1 LARVS
6 FVYFCVSE
14 ADVSRSRFVAALF
27 LSCTLLAS
35 GAAQA
40 GTVAERQRSSE
51 RTPYTAQ
58 EAVAAVPLDMAGVRF
73 FGDDPEAFRA
83 ALAGAPGSSEPW
95 LVLSGGG
102 ENGAY
107 GAGVL
112 NGWTKAGTRPTF
124 GVVTGVS
131 TGALIAPFAFAGP
144 DFDAALKAAYTTITA
159 ADIFE
164 VGNNGESLLD
174 TWPMSKMIER
184 FVTPEVVAAV
194 ARGHE
199 EGRRLYVVTT
209 HVDLQRPVVW
219 DMGAIARRGEAGLKL
234 FRQVLLASASIP
246 GAFPPVPIDA
256 EAGDKRFQELHA
268 DGGVTGQFFLAPEAM
283 LLAGR
288 GGLPTDK
295 AYVIV
300 NYSLRPDFQVTQRTT
315 ITLLGRSMAAAI
327 RSATRATIAA
337 SATFGRR
344 AGVDIAFAHVDER
357 FTKTTA
363 KAFDTRYMQELFAF
377 GEATGRDGSA
387 FRRDPLGG
395 ENRTVAGR

>member
-1 LARVS
+1 MYS
-6 FVYFCVSE
+6 CSSE
-14 ADVSRSRFVAALF
+14 VDVSRSRSLAAFCLAG
-27 LSCTLLAS
+27 TLLAS
-35 GAAQA
+35 GLAQA
-40 GTVAERQRSSE
+40 GTVAERERSTG
-51 RTPYTAQ
+51 RAPYTAA
-58 EAVAAVPLDMAGVRF
+58 EAVAAVPLGMPGVRF

-83 ALAGAPGSSEPW
+83 SLAAAPASSEPW

-102 ENGAY
+102 DNGAY

-112 NGWTKAGTRPTF
+112 NGWTKAGTRPAF

-144 DFDAALKAAYTTITA
+144 AFDGALKTAYTTITA

-164 VGNNGESLLD
+164 VGNEGESLLD
-174 TWPMSKMIER
+174 TWPMRKMIER
-184 FVTPEVVAAV
+184 FVTPEVLGAV
-194 ARGHE
+194 ARGHAD
-199 EGRRLYVVTT
+199 GRRLYVLTT

-219 DMGAIARRGEAGLKL
+219 DMGAIASRGEAGLKL

-246 GAFPPVPIDA
+246 GAFQPVHIDA
-256 EAGDKRFQELHA
+256 EAGGKRFQEMHA
-268 DGGVTGQFFLAPEAM
+268 DGGVTGPFYIAPEAM

-295 AYVIV
+295 VHVIV
-300 NYSLRPDFQVTQRTT
+300 NYGLKPDFQVTERTT
-315 ITLLGRSMAAAI
+315 ITVLGRSMAAAI
-327 RSATRATIAA
+327 RAATRASIAA

-344 AGVDIAFAHVDER
+344 TGIDIGFAHVDER
-357 FTKTTA
+357 FTQTTA
-363 KAFDTRYMQELFAF
+363 KAFDQRYMQALFAF

-387 FRRDPLGG
+387 FRRDPLGA